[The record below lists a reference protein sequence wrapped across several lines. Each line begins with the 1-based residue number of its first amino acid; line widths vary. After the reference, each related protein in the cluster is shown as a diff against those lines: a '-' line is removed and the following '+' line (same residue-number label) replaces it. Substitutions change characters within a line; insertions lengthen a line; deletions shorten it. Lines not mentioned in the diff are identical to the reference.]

1 LRSEL
6 HGHFDVRDFG
16 ADPPPPAQV
25 SGMVDAGF
33 HVVKLASGVFVLA
46 GNLDLSRTV
55 PDAVWLVTSQKQTPG
70 WIEND

>member
-1 LRSEL
+1 
-6 HGHFDVRDFG
+6 
-16 ADPPPPAQV
+16 
-25 SGMVDAGF
+25 MVDAGF